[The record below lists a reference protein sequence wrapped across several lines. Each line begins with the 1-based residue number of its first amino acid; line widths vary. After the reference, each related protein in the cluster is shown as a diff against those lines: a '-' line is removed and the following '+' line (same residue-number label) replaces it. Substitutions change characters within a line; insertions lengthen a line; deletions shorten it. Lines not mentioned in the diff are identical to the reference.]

1 MPEKKESKPKK
12 YIATV
17 GLDFDGLK
25 DKPRVE
31 AGEPVPDGVDAKEIA
46 QLLTDGQIKEA

>member
-1 MPEKKESKPKK
+1 MAEKKK
-12 YIATV
+12 YIAKV

-31 AGEPVPDGVDAKEIA
+31 PGEPIPAGLKQSEIDE
-46 QLLTDGQIKEA
+46 LLALDQIEEVK